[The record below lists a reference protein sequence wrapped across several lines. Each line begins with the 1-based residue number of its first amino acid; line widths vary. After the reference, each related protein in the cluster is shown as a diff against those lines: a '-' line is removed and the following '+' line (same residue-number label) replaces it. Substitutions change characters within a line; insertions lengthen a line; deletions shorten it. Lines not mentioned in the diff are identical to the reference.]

1 MAICSQLADAADE
14 MKNTAIIHR
23 KAVLLLLPT
32 TWKKVIEESQT

>member
-1 MAICSQLADAADE
+1 MAACSQLADAADE

-23 KAVLLLLPT
+23 KAVLLLPT